1 MEPIRTKPIFKS
13 AAQAVVPY
21 KNTVIE
27 IVMVIIAAGLFFWY
41 LLRPQMNTVSLA
53 RQKLAVVLEEASTME
68 EKRAQLDQLV
78 KQMKAGEKDD
88 LPKLDEALPLQP
100 QVSRLYYVIEQ
111 YGQVSG
117 LTVGSIGINTGVEA
131 IVAGNRAMLENPFG
145 VKRTVKKLTANVT
158 LSGTFEQ
165 FQAFL
170 KNIESH
176 PRIIDISSLD
186 ISGTQ
191 GGIIDFKFSLTS
203 YYYE

>member
-27 IVMVIIAAGLFFWY
+27 IVMVIFAAGLFFWY

-117 LTVGSIGINTGVEA
+117 LTVGSIGINTGAEA

-176 PRIIDISSLD
+176 PRVIDISSLD

>member
-1 MEPIRTKPIFKS
+1 MESIRTKTIFKT
-13 AAQAVVPY
+13 AAQSAEPY

-27 IVMVIIAAGLFFWY
+27 IVMVLIASGLFFWY
-41 LLRPQMNTVSLA
+41 LLKPQMNKVSLA
-53 RQKLAVVLEEASTME
+53 KQQLETVEEEASSME
-68 EKRAQLDQLV
+68 QKRAQLDLLV
-78 KQMKAGEKDD
+78 KQMKAGEKDE

-111 YGQVSG
+111 YGLVSG
-117 LTVGSIGINTGVEA
+117 LTIGSIGINTGAEA
-131 IVAGNRAMLENPFG
+131 VVAGNRAMMENPFG
-145 VKRTVKKLTANVT
+145 VQRTVKQLTANVT

-170 KNIESH
+170 KNIETH
-176 PRIIDISSLD
+176 PRIIDISSID

-191 GGIIDFKFSLTS
+191 GGVIDFKFSLTS